1 MHYFPQHALFLVV
14 VLSCVLLS
22 SSKLNAGSFQFSSK
36 YSGVGNTLQQKI
48 SLSCND
54 TSLQP
59 RDEIL
64 KAEIVSN
71 LPVIKHSSIYLV
83 SFLQFLFYCTLG
95 SAMPYIPLYY
105 RYLGIPE
112 DQIGFLGAIT
122 PAVTFLVSPL
132 WGAIADV
139 TGKHKEI
146 MLLTFIGS
154 IVSRCLLAFK
164 RKNVFWLG
172 LLVAASAVLNAPVKP
187 LLDSAVMAILVDK
200 ADYGKTR
207 LFGQLGFGF
216 GSFIVGPFLSKDMS
230 RIFMIHAALAVP
242 TAAVMMSFAPKP
254 QQDSKKKPDLK
265 LGLLV
270 ALQNKSLLVFF
281 LVVFLVGLSSGITE
295 NFAYVRISEVG
306 GRGDVLG
313 LLRLASSV
321 AGCPFF
327 WLAGYF
333 HRALGT
339 NGVLGMTLLAYS
351 VRLFNYAAIAKPIHA
366 LPAEI
371 IRGASFAVFWT
382 SMTSHVYEK
391 SPAGLTA
398 TMLGL
403 LNAMYAG
410 LGQSLGSL
418 IGGGLSKAMGISE
431 AFYLCSSADIVILVV
446 FALYRLAVTE

>member
-1 MHYFPQHALFLVV
+1 MRVSSQQALLSVISFSCLSYTKSKLINYENFASAKKSIKFTPHLNVSLASNCSLAVQNDVV
-14 VLSCVLLS
+14 VVADII
-22 SSKLNAGSFQFSSK
+22 SKLP
-36 YSGVGNTLQQKI
+36 
-48 SLSCND
+48 D
-54 TSLQP
+54 
-59 RDEIL
+59 
-64 KAEIVSN
+64 
-71 LPVIKHSSIYLV
+71 IKHSSIYLV

-122 PAVTFLVSPL
+122 PAITFLVSPV
-132 WGAIADV
+132 WGAIADI

-154 IVSRCLLAFK
+154 ILSRCLLAFK

-216 GSFIVGPFLSKDMS
+216 GSYLVGPFLSKDMS
-230 RIFMIHAALAVP
+230 KIFMIHAALAVP
-242 TAAVMMSFAPKP
+242 TTAVMMTFAPKP
-254 QQDSKKKPDLK
+254 QQDSKKKLDLK
-265 LGLLV
+265 LGLVHALRNKGLV
-270 ALQNKSLLVFF
+270 VFF

-306 GRGDVLG
+306 GQGDILG
-313 LLRLASSV
+313 ILRLVSSI

-327 WLAGYF
+327 WLAGNF

-339 NGVLGMTLLAYS
+339 NGVLAMSLLAYA
-351 VRLFNYAAIAKPIHA
+351 VRLYNYAAILKPIHA
-366 LPAEI
+366 IPAEV
-371 IRGASFAVFWT
+371 IRGAAFAVFWT

-391 SPAGLTA
+391 SPSGLTA

-418 IGGGLSKAMGISE
+418 VGGGLSKALGISK
-431 AFYLCSSADIVILVV
+431 AFYLCSFIDVLILV
-446 FALYRLAVTE
+446 L